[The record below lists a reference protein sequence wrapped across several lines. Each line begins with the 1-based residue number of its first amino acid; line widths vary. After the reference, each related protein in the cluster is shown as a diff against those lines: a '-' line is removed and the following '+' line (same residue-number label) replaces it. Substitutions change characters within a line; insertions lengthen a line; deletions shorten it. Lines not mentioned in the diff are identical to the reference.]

1 MGSGGGPS
9 RRGGSAPPPRGT
21 YPPPIYIHFR
31 TLVDACILIR
41 TLKQHISPKN
51 NELEKPTHTN
61 IR

>member
-9 RRGGSAPPPRGT
+9 RRGGVGPPPRGT
-21 YPPPIYIHFR
+21 YPPPIYIQFR
-31 TLVDACILIR
+31 TSVDACIVIR

-51 NELEKPTHTN
+51 NKLEKPTHTN